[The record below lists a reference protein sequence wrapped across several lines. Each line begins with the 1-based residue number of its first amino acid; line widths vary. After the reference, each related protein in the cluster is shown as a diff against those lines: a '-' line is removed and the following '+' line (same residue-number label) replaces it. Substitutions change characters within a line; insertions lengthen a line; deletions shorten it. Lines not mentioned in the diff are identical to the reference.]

1 MTSTDS
7 TNFKFEL
14 SGVSM
19 NGLLI
24 KDSEKWNISFV
35 DTGTTF
41 SYFPEK
47 MWE

>member
-1 MTSTDS
+1 
-7 TNFKFEL
+7 
-14 SGVSM
+14 M
-19 NGLLI
+19 NGKLI
-24 KDSEKWNISFV
+24 KDSEKWNVAFV